1 MALVDISTLVHLG
14 ISLPMSTMTADQR
27 DTTPMHQPT
36 TVPGRAPA
44 RGILRAGMT
53 IMEIMMAFAI
63 IAIAITSILGNMANL
78 NSTRKEAPDVV
89 AVNQVLFSLV
99 DRLQAAHEDQIGS
112 APWAQYRFQ
121 DLPVVPGGNSGPLVE
136 TAGDDSLIAAG
147 LLSKPLGLNLRVYV
161 EFYRG
166 VTRLDDSGVPIPS
179 EPGLMDGEDTT
190 YTTPAGFKAKLAS
203 ATERARFR
211 LSTTEG
217 AWNQV
222 GENDPLVIRVI
233 AVYCLPSEPDR
244 DRSLELITGRKK

>member
-1 MALVDISTLVHLG
+1 MLTMIVD
-14 ISLPMSTMTADQR
+14 PR

-36 TVPGRAPA
+36 TVPGRIPA
-44 RGILRAGMT
+44 HETLRAGMT
-53 IMEIMMAFAI
+53 IMEIMVAFAI
-63 IAIAITSILGNMANL
+63 IAIAIVSILGNMANL
-78 NSTRKEAPDVV
+78 SSARKEAPDVV

-112 APWAQYRFQ
+112 AAWAKYRYR
-121 DLPVVPGGNSGPLVE
+121 DLSVAGGNLGPLVE
-136 TAGDDSLIAAG
+136 TAGDDSLITAG

-166 VTRLDDSGVPIPS
+166 VTRLDDNGVPITS
-179 EPGLMDGEDTT
+179 EPGLMDGEDAT

-211 LSTTEG
+211 LSTTDS

-222 GENDPLVIRVI
+222 GSNDPLVIRVI